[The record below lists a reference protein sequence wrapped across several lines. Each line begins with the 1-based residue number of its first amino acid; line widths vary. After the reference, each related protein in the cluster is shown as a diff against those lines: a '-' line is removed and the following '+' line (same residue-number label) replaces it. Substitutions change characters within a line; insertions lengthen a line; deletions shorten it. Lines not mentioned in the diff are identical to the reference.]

1 MRYLC
6 FSVSTAAVEQS
17 FSALKRLLG
26 EQGLHAYDAA
36 EEQTAR
42 VLLTPLSEPSEQA
55 LFQRG
60 QAPTRLKCIR
70 RGARARGSGSGH
82 FTLNKAYAL
91 SSSEQRRSTL
101 STSQ

>member
-17 FSALKRLLG
+17 ISALKRLLG
-26 EQGLHAYDAA
+26 EQELHASDAA

-42 VLLTPLSEPSEQA
+42 VLLSPPAPAPPEQA

-60 QAPTRLKCIR
+60 P
-70 RGARARGSGSGH
+70 GADPA
-82 FTLNKAYAL
+82 
-91 SSSEQRRSTL
+91 
-101 STSQ
+101 